1 MSYLWT
7 YSDTCPLF
15 VRLVSLWSSCA
26 HSRWYINGSG
36 ICFFSKFTQTI
47 AYVRTKT
54 IYRAIRRCLFSPLDR
69 PVYFSDV
76 IFADIFTSFAK
87 VLGDI
92 WLSICMLLPGA
103 SLLILPTQ
111 EGLSRWILPVT
122 MSLPYL
128 VRLRQCIAEHSSPLN
143 TSRKH
148 LYNAIK
154 YASSFPV
161 IFLSAAQR
169 PNSAQLE
176 DGVDSSVV
184 MFRLWFVLFAF
195 SFLGL

>member
-1 MSYLWT
+1 MLF
-7 YSDTCPLF
+7 LF
-15 VRLVSLWSSCA
+15 V
-26 HSRWYINGSG
+26 
-36 ICFFSKFTQTI
+36 
-47 AYVRTKT
+47 AYARNNTL
-54 IYRAIRRCLFSPLDR
+54 YRAIRRCLFSPLDR

-103 SLLILPTQ
+103 SLLVLPTQ
-111 EGLSRWILPVT
+111 EGLSRWILPT
-122 MSLPYL
+122 IMSLPYL

-143 TSRKH
+143 TSRRP

-161 IFLSAAQR
+161 IYLSAAQR
-169 PNSAQLE
+169 PSAAQLE
-176 DGVDSSVV
+176 EGVEGSVAV
-184 MFRLWFVLFAF
+184 FRLW
-195 SFLGL
+195 

>member
-1 MSYLWT
+1 
-7 YSDTCPLF
+7 
-15 VRLVSLWSSCA
+15 
-26 HSRWYINGSG
+26 
-36 ICFFSKFTQTI
+36 
-47 AYVRTKT
+47 
-54 IYRAIRRCLFSPLDR
+54 
-69 PVYFSDV
+69 
-76 IFADIFTSFAK
+76 
-87 VLGDI
+87 
-92 WLSICMLLPGA
+92 MLLPGA
-103 SLLILPTQ
+103 SLLVLPTQ
-111 EGLSRWILPVT
+111 EGLSRWILPSI

-169 PNSAQLE
+169 PSSAQLE
-176 DGVDSSVV
+176 EGVESSAAI
-184 MFRLWFVLFAF
+184 FRLWFVLFVF